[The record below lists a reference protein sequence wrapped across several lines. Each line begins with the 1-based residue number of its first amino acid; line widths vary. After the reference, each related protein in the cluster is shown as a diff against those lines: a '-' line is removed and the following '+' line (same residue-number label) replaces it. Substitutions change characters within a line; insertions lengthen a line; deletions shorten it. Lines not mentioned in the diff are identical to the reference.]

1 MSSGGA
7 VLSGSKRVFVSQEAL
22 TANGKALHFV
32 RVYLSVVGGVVAGIL
47 GATNFAGFFGY
58 AVTQALVML
67 VALAKMGFKV
77 TEYFPS
83 WSVAMNGVGAGMMT
97 YILFWTLSY
106 NIVHLY

>member
-1 MSSGGA
+1 
-7 VLSGSKRVFVSQEAL
+7 
-22 TANGKALHFV
+22 
-32 RVYLSVVGGVVAGIL
+32 
-47 GATNFAGFFGY
+47 
-58 AVTQALVML
+58 ML